1 MPELIDAL
9 PGISLPVEEVTQ
21 RLDSMWAGGDASER
35 SPSEFRASQMN
46 VVLHLGKEVKASDAR
61 VRFDGLIRFAQRYPS
76 RIIVLCPRDSGSD
89 QMTAKLFSQCYIG
102 SSHREM
108 CCCEALLLSYQ
119 PEGSGFL
126 SNQVSTWLESDLPTY
141 HWFSGVPSHR
151 ISGYFT
157 NLLAGVRRCVYDS
170 SIEPEDVSSLDWPQP
185 QRVYDLAKARILP
198 VRQSIGQ
205 YLSGYN
211 QEMLCAGLKT
221 ITIRYVASLRGE
233 AEALREWV
241 TVCLRACFDR
251 PDAGHEFPSIHL
263 ARSEPMEDPAC
274 LSMMWDYANENS
286 FYWSMDQAEL
296 RGQIKSRFV
305 GREEQILTQIS
316 LLPLEKALAE
326 ALFF

>member
-1 MPELIDAL
+1 
-9 PGISLPVEEVTQ
+9 
-21 RLDSMWAGGDASER
+21 
-35 SPSEFRASQMN
+35 
-46 VVLHLGKEVKASDAR
+46 
-61 VRFDGLIRFAQRYPS
+61 
-76 RIIVLCPRDSGSD
+76 
-89 QMTAKLFSQCYIG
+89 MTAKLFSQCYIG

-170 SIEPEDVSSLDWPQP
+170 SVEPEDVSSLDWPQP

-211 QEMLCAGLKT
+211 QRDALHRLENDNNTLHSFIVWRSGGFTRVGHYMFG
-221 ITIRYVASLRGE
+221 SL
-233 AEALREWV
+233 
-241 TVCLRACFDR
+241 F
-251 PDAGHEFPSIHL
+251 
-263 ARSEPMEDPAC
+263 
-274 LSMMWDYANENS
+274 
-286 FYWSMDQAEL
+286 
-296 RGQIKSRFV
+296 
-305 GREEQILTQIS
+305 
-316 LLPLEKALAE
+316 
-326 ALFF
+326 